1 MAGSAHRGIVYRF
14 GVFEVFAES
23 RELFRHGH
31 RVKLQ
36 DQPFQ
41 LLLLLLENPG
51 EIVSRESIQ
60 QHLWPENTFVEFG
73 QSLGTA
79 VTKLRQALGDDADN
93 PRFVETIPRRGY
105 RFIAPVSQPNNEIKS
120 DPDPAA
126 AAPQSPSDPPPTAT
140 TSDRRTASGERRSRL
155 TDRRS
160 TSRKSTVLAV
170 VLSAIAVAIFAEVVT
185 VQRYHRRNVFALA
198 PKDTI
203 ILADFENTTG
213 DAIFNDSLR
222 PGLIVGL
229 SQSPIIHVLS
239 DRDSAIIFSQMGHA
253 PDARMTGQTAIEL
266 CRRVGGKV
274 MVQGSISSLGTA
286 YLVGL
291 AAIRC
296 DTGKPLAY
304 EQVEAPQRELV
315 VDALGRATAKLRA
328 QLGESLPSIQK
339 YNAPLEQAT
348 TSSLEAL
355 HAYGTALSTW
365 DAKGDLASLPFFKRA
380 IEIDPNFA
388 MAYGGLATVYN
399 NIGET
404 ALATQNIINAYK
416 LRERVTE
423 SERGSID
430 ARYYL
435 YVTGEVDK
443 AASTYEGL
451 ARDYPASAGSFNHL
465 ATTEMKLGR
474 NERAAEDL
482 HKALQIDATRA
493 TTYGNLAVALLRL
506 NKVQEA
512 VSVLEIAAK
521 RGLRTDYLLEVN
533 YWVAFSRQ
541 DQKGM
546 EQLLV
551 QSTEIPG
558 ARSALLAEQASTEA
572 YHGHFEKARSLSHS
586 AIKLMMHDGDKESA
600 ANCLANA
607 AIREAETGS
616 SAKARLLIHQARKIS
631 DDKHTATLM
640 ALVSAETGDYKQALS
655 LSDYLDKKYPHGTFL
670 QSYWLPV
677 IRAEVELRQGRG
689 GKAVNLLA
697 PAGPFESAATDEFPT
712 TSLYPVFVR
721 GQAYLSAGDGNKA
734 AAEFQKIID
743 HPGMV
748 LNLPVGAL
756 AYLGRARAYSLAG
769 RSEQAR
775 AAYRDFLQLWNGADP
790 NIPILHQAREE
801 FARLNPPK

>member
-1 MAGSAHRGIVYRF
+1 MAGSANRKTVYRF
-14 GVFEVFAES
+14 GIFEVFAES

-105 RFIAPVSQPNNEIKS
+105 RFIAPVTQPNNENQS
-120 DPDPAA
+120 APEPAA
-126 AAPQSPSDPPPTAT
+126 GPLSPSVPSPAT
-140 TSDRRTASGERRSRL
+140 TSDRRAASGERRSASR
-155 TDRRS
+155 DRRS
-160 TSRKSTVLAV
+160 ASRKSKVLTVVWL
-170 VLSAIAVAIFAEVVT
+170 AIAVAVLAEVFT
-185 VQRYHRRNVFALA
+185 VQWYHRRSVFALA

-203 ILADFENTTG
+203 VLADFENTTG

-222 PGLIVGL
+222 SGLIVGL
-229 SQSPIIHVLS
+229 SQSPIVHVLS
-239 DRDSAIIFSQMGHA
+239 DRDSAIVFRQMGHE
-253 PDARMTGQTAIEL
+253 PDTRMTGQTAIEL

-274 MVQGSISSLGTA
+274 TVQGSISSLGTT

-296 DTGKPLAY
+296 DTGKPIAY
-304 EQVEAPQRELV
+304 EQVEAPQQDAV
-315 VDALGRATAKLRA
+315 VDALGKATAKLRA

-355 HAYGTALSTW
+355 NAYGTALSTW
-365 DAKGDLASLPFFKRA
+365 DARGDLASLPFFKKA

-388 MAYGGLATVYN
+388 MAYGGLAAVYN
-399 NIGET
+399 NLGET
-404 ALATQNIINAYK
+404 ALATQNVINAYK

-443 AASTYEGL
+443 AASTYESL
-451 ARDYPASAGSFNHL
+451 AQDYPASAGSFNHL
-465 ATTEMKLGR
+465 GTTEMKLGR
-474 NERAAEDL
+474 NERAAEDF

-493 TTYGNLAVALLRL
+493 TTYGNLAITLLRL
-506 NKVQEA
+506 NKLQEA
-512 VSVLEIAAK
+512 ESVLETAAK
-521 RGLRTDYLLEVN
+521 RNLRTDYLLQVN
-533 YWVAFSRQ
+533 YWVAFLRQ
-541 DQKGM
+541 DQNEM
-546 EQLLV
+546 DQLFA
-551 QSTEIPG
+551 QSTDVPG
-558 ARSALLAEQASTEA
+558 ARPILVAQQANTES
-572 YHGHFEKARSLSHS
+572 YHGHFEKARTLSDS

-600 ANCLANA
+600 ANCLANEA
-607 AIREAETGS
+607 VREAETGS
-616 SAKARLLIHQARKIS
+616 IAKARLLIHQAQKIS

-640 ALVSAETGDYKQALS
+640 ALVSAEIGDYKQALS
-655 LSDYLDKKYPHGTFL
+655 LSDSLDKQYPHGTFL

-677 IRAEVELRQGRG
+677 IRAEVELRQGRAD
-689 GKAVNLLA
+689 KAVSLLA
-697 PAGPFESAATDEFPT
+697 ADGPFESAVADEFPT
-712 TSLYPVFVR
+712 VSLYPVYVR
-721 GQAYLSAGDGNKA
+721 GQAYLAAGDGNRA
-734 AAEFQKIID
+734 AQEFQKMID
-743 HPGMV
+743 QPGMI
-748 LNLPVGAL
+748 LNLPLGAL
-756 AYLGRARAYSLAG
+756 AYLGRARAYSLTG
-769 RSEQAR
+769 RAEQAR
-775 AAYRDFLQLWNGADP
+775 ASYRGFLQLWNGADP
-790 NIPILHQAREE
+790 NIPILHQAQAE
-801 FARLNPPK
+801 FARLTPPK

>member
-1 MAGSAHRGIVYRF
+1 MAGSANRETVYRF

-105 RFIAPVSQPNNEIKS
+105 RFIAPVSQPNNEYKS
-120 DPDPAA
+120 ELEPAA
-126 AAPQSPSDPPPTAT
+126 AGPLSSSVPSSAT
-140 TSDRRTASGERRSRL
+140 TSDRRSASVERRSASR
-155 TDRRS
+155 DRRS
-160 TSRKSTVLAV
+160 RSRKSKVLAV
-170 VLSAIAVAIFAEVVT
+170 VWVAIAVAILAEVFT
-185 VQRYHRRNVFALA
+185 VQWYHRRSVFALA

-203 ILADFENTTG
+203 VLADFENTTG

-229 SQSPIIHVLS
+229 SQSPIVHVLS
-239 DRDSAIIFSQMGHA
+239 DRDAAIVFRQMGHE
-253 PDARMTGQTAIEL
+253 PDTRVTGQAAIEL
-266 CRRVGGKV
+266 CQRVGGKV
-274 MVQGSISSLGTA
+274 TVQGSISSLGTA

-304 EQVEAPQRELV
+304 EQVEAPQRDTV
-315 VDALGRATAKLRA
+315 VDALGKATAKLRA

-348 TSSLEAL
+348 TASLEAL
-355 HAYGTALSTW
+355 NAYGTALSTW
-365 DAKGDLASLPFFKRA
+365 DAKGDLASLPFFKKA
-380 IEIDPNFA
+380 IEIDTNFA

-399 NIGET
+399 NLGET

-435 YVTGEVDK
+435 YVTGEVEK
-443 AASTYEGL
+443 AASTYESL
-451 ARDYPASAGSFNHL
+451 AQDYPASAGSFNHL
-465 ATTEMKLGR
+465 GTTEMKLGR

-482 HKALQIDATRA
+482 HRALQIDATRA
-493 TTYGNLAVALLRL
+493 TTYGNLAITLLRL
-506 NKVQEA
+506 NKLQEA
-512 VSVLEIAAK
+512 EAVLETAAK
-521 RGLRTDYLLEVN
+521 RGLRTDYLLQVN
-533 YWVAFSRQ
+533 YWVAFFRH
-541 DQKGM
+541 DQKAM
-546 EQLLV
+546 EQLLA
-551 QSTEIPG
+551 QSTDIPG
-558 ARSALLAEQASTEA
+558 ARQVLLAEQANTES
-572 YHGHFEKARSLSHS
+572 YHGHFEKAQSFSDS
-586 AIKLMMHDGDKESA
+586 AIKLMVHDGDKESA
-600 ANCLANA
+600 ANCLATA
-607 AIREAETGS
+607 AIREAEAGS
-616 SAKARLLIHQARKIS
+616 VAKARLLIHQARKIS

-640 ALVSAETGDYKQALS
+640 ALVFAETGDYKQALS
-655 LSDYLDKKYPHGTFL
+655 LSDSLSKQYPHATFL
-670 QSYWLPV
+670 QTYWLPI
-677 IRAEVELRQGRG
+677 IRAELELRQGRG
-689 GKAVNLLA
+689 EKAVRLLA
-697 PAGPFESAATDEFPT
+697 ATEPFESAVADEFPT
-712 TSLYPVFVR
+712 TSLYPVYVR

-734 AAEFQKIID
+734 ADEFQKMID

-748 LNLPVGAL
+748 LNLPIGAL
-756 AYLGRARAYSLAG
+756 AYLGRARAYALAG
-769 RSEQAR
+769 RPEQAR
-775 AAYRDFLQLWNGADP
+775 ASYRDFLRLWTGADS
-790 NIPILHQAREE
+790 NIPVLLKAREE
-801 FARLNPPK
+801 FDRFNEAH